1 MAIKLKLSAS
11 AHVAAL
17 QTKSF
22 IEKSREISPQIS
34 DISDQEMRIQFRD
47 FLRKL
52 EGYID
57 DIDEDDL
64 KSIDIFRAFLN
75 TTLKLYVNVEIVVKI
90 MCDAATCMYA
100 ESVVESWVSV

>member
-1 MAIKLKLSAS
+1 
-11 AHVAAL
+11 
-17 QTKSF
+17 
-22 IEKSREISPQIS
+22 
-34 DISDQEMRIQFRD
+34 MRIQFRD

-90 MCDAATCMYA
+90 MCDAATCMSGRYSSA
-100 ESVVESWVSV
+100 KQSCV